1 VKLHCHS
8 PVNANRGFQR
18 VWYLARYLI
27 FLCLISNT
35 QYAAAHGSVASS
47 DDACLIQIGYL
58 QAHFKIYL
66 PRTHQFEEF
75 CEDLPE
81 VTESL
86 FVMEYAHDA
95 LQKMRIDFRI
105 IRDVTGLGKFT
116 RQADVEQIED
126 LESATV
132 FHQAAAIEPD
142 VFTVVQHF
150 DEPGWYVGII
160 TATTTEDPMEVY
172 TSVFPFEV
180 GFTGLGYWPWFI
192 LLIILLQLFHW
203 YTDGTLSRWRDRL
216 KTDSSEIN
224 HAL

>member
-8 PVNANRGFQR
+8 PVTANRGFQR
-18 VWYLARYLI
+18 VWYLACYLI
-27 FLCLISNT
+27 FLCLIAST

-47 DDACLIQIGYL
+47 DDSCLIQIGYL
-58 QAHFKIYL
+58 KAHFKIYL
-66 PRTHQFEEF
+66 PRTHQFDEF

-86 FVMEYAHDA
+86 FVMEYVHEA
-95 LQKMRIDFRI
+95 LQKMWIDFRI

-132 FHQAAAIEPD
+132 FHQAATIEPD

-150 DEPGWYVGII
+150 DEPGWYIGII
-160 TATTTEDPMEVY
+160 TATTGDSKEIY

-203 YTDGTLSRWRDRL
+203 FTDGTLSRWRDRL
-216 KTDSSEIN
+216 NTDSSDTN